1 MIKELMKIQQ
11 LKVERQ
17 LKSGKLLEWKNEL
30 YSGATA
36 DLRDFRNNF
45 ISVMGTDSLAKESAF
60 NAYSIK
66 VTGTG
71 SNAVTLTPSV
81 YASASNIQINSIT
94 QLAKGASVEGVGIS
108 KNATQGLSTQT
119 KLKDLQLANALEFS
133 GGRITFE
140 INGKSFSFSENQTLG
155 EMINTV
161 NNSDAGVTMAYTQIG
176 DKFTIE
182 SKEKGAASTLTVK
195 NLSGNAFGEV
205 DNDGNLTLGAFGI
218 RQAAAVT
225 SIPVYGSNN
234 VALTK
239 EHFSAKL
246 SEFRIP
252 VGAGGEMDLFEGASP
267 IKFKINGKEFEF
279 DGNDT
284 LQTMMDKIN
293 SESDAKITFNEASS
307 SFTITPNGSKDGKFT
322 IENVSGH
329 IFGNNSALGITGV
342 DLVSSYSAGQNAKL
356 TVNGVEIERDSN
368 NFTLDGVG
376 YTLNRKTE
384 TGEEIFATVA
394 KDVQPAIDK
403 IKKFVEGYNT
413 LIKKLEDLISTRK
426 TTAER
431 KYVPLT
437 EEERSVLSEDQ
448 IKQWEDI
455 AKKGLLYGDTGIQRM
470 LTNLRGALVQTVES
484 AGLSPSAIG
493 IKTGNYFEG
502 TKGQIVLDEDK
513 LRAALER
520 DPEQVMKVF
529 QADGTTSGTQGLLG
543 RIDSIMSSYSTGKVV
558 DGTYRMGAGELALSN
573 LKAQMKASADRVTAL
588 QEKMAAAEE
597 KYYLKFAAMEAALS
611 KMNEQSNWLASLTGT
626 AS

>member
-11 LKVERQ
+11 LKVDRQ
-17 LKSGKLLEWKNEL
+17 LKAGKILEWKNEL
-30 YSGATA
+30 YSGATS

-45 ISVMGTDSLAKESAF
+45 ISVIGTDSLAKESAF
-60 NAYSIK
+60 NAYSMK

-71 SNAVTLTPSV
+71 ENAVTLTPSV
-81 YASASNIQINSIT
+81 YASAGNIRIGSIT
-94 QLAKGASVEGVGIS
+94 QLAKGASLEGSGIS
-108 KNATQGLSTQT
+108 ANSNVGLTSQT
-119 KLKDLQLANALEFS
+119 KLKDLKLANKLEFS
-133 GGRITFE
+133 GGRITFA
-140 INGKSFSFSENQTLG
+140 INGKNFSFTENQTLG

-161 NNSDAGVTMAYTQIG
+161 NNSDAGVTMGYTQIG

-182 SKEKGAASTLTVK
+182 SKEKGPDSTLTVK
-195 NLSGNAFGEV
+195 NLSGNAFGGV

-218 RQAAAVT
+218 RQADAVT
-225 SIPVYGSNN
+225 SIPIYGANG

-239 EHFSAKL
+239 EHLTAKL
-246 SEFRIP
+246 GDFVP
-252 VGAGGEMDLFEGASP
+252 AGGVDLFPAGEDSLS
-267 IKFKINGKEFEF
+267 FKINGEAFTFTK
-279 DGNDT
+279 DDS
-284 LQTMMDKIN
+284 LQDMMDTIN
-293 SESDAKITFNEASS
+293 SSAANVKISFNEASS
-307 SFTITPNGSKDGKFT
+307 SFTIAPTGSNDSRFK
-322 IENVSGH
+322 IENVSGNV
-329 IFGNNSALGITGV
+329 FGASGV
-342 DLVSSYSAGQNAKL
+342 LKIAEFDVPSSFHAGQNAKL
-356 TVNGVEIERDSN
+356 TINGVEIERDSN
-368 NFTLDGVG
+368 SFTIDGVG

-384 TGEEIFATVA
+384 AGEEIYATLS

-426 TTAER
+426 GTDER
-431 KYVPLT
+431 KYIPLT
-437 EEERSVLSEDQ
+437 EEEQSVLSEDQ

-470 LTNLRGALVQTVES
+470 LTNLRGALVGTVES

-529 QADGTTSGTQGLLG
+529 QAEGTTSGTQGLLG
-543 RIDSIMSSYSTGKVV
+543 RIDSIMSNYSTGKVV
-558 DGTYRMGAGELALSN
+558 NGTYRMGPGELALSN
-573 LKAQMKASADRVTAL
+573 LKSQMKASADRVVTL
-588 QEKMAAAEE
+588 QEKMAEAEE

-611 KMNEQSNWLASLTGT
+611 KMNEQSSWLASLTGT